1 MLTAFH
7 HGGTDMKVIKRPEK
21 NRRVKQSVFDIKN
34 YLLVFLGI
42 LLSTLL
48 CASVVFFVLPLD
60 PRIATISQVK
70 IIGTALLIS
79 LGYTVGVVIYR
90 GVTIEKPTRRIL
102 DATERIGKGDFR
114 MRIINEH
121 HRRKN
126 EYDVIIDDI
135 NKMAEE
141 LGTIETLRTDFVAN
155 VSHEIKTP
163 LAVIRNYSTLLEED
177 NISDAERKEYAK
189 AITDASKNLSELI
202 SNILKLHKLENQQ
215 IFPEFTRI
223 NIGQS
228 LTDSIIF
235 YENMWD
241 EHNIDLQTDIPDD
254 IFIPADRELLSI
266 VWHNLISNTLKFT
279 PNGGTVA
286 ITATDSKDYISV
298 TFTDSG
304 CGISKDAL
312 PHIFEKFYQGDRSH
326 STQGNGLGLALV
338 KRIVDIHGGSVSAES
353 KTGRGSKFTVTL
365 PKTISN

>member
-1 MLTAFH
+1 
-7 HGGTDMKVIKRPEK
+7 MKKIKKQEK
-21 NRRVKQSVFDIKN
+21 NHRVKQSVFDAKN
-34 YLLVFLGI
+34 YFLVFLGI
-42 LLSTLL
+42 LACTLL
-48 CASVVFFVLPLD
+48 CASIVFLALPLD
-60 PRIATISQVK
+60 PRTVSASHLK
-70 IIGTALLIS
+70 IIGTIILIS
-79 LGYTVGVVIYR
+79 TGYTASVVIYR

-102 DATERIGKGDFR
+102 DATERIGKGDFK
-114 MRIINEH
+114 MRIKNVH

-177 NISDAERKEYAK
+177 NISDTERKEYAK

-215 IFPEFTRI
+215 IFPQFTPI
-223 NIGQS
+223 NLGQS

-241 EHNIDLQTDIPDD
+241 SHNIDLQTDIPDD
-254 IFIPADRELLSI
+254 ILIPADRELLSL
-266 VWHNLISNTLKFT
+266 VWNNLISNTLKFT
-279 PNGGTVA
+279 PNGGTVI
-286 ITATDSKDYISV
+286 ITASETENRVSV
-298 TFTDSG
+298 TFSDSG
-304 CGISKDAL
+304 CGISEDAL
-312 PHIFEKFYQGDRSH
+312 PHIFEKFYQGDHSH

-338 KRIVDIHGGSVSAES
+338 KRIVDIHGGCVSAES
-353 KTGRGSKFTVTL
+353 KSGTGSKFTVTL
-365 PKTISN
+365 PKDREQ